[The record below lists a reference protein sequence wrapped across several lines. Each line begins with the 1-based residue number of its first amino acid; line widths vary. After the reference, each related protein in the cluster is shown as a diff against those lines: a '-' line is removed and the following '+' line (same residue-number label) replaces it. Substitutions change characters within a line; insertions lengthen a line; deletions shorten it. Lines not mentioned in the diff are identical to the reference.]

1 MIIDKILS
9 KKFWFHGLSIIRFP
23 RTPSSVWCRVP
34 KSCAAQIAYPL
45 LICCSDLDGVS
56 VKMVVLF
63 SWWLVVLSHLSHNK
77 SCHNYDEKMKIR
89 NKVLEVGLIKYC
101 HLARYFPI
109 SRNSI
114 QIIIFSKNGII
125 AMGLNIF
132 YHQTQPKSGNYRQMP
147 PNKAEFAQF

>member
-1 MIIDKILS
+1 MIIDKIFVFIKILIPWT
-9 KKFWFHGLSIIRFP
+9 FYHQVPADTIVCLV
-23 RTPSSVWCRVP
+23 SSRN
-34 KSCAAQIAYPL
+34 KLHCANPL

-114 QIIIFSKNGII
+114 QIIIFSKNWII

-132 YHQTQPKSGNYRQMP
+132 YHQTEPKSGNYRQMP
-147 PNKAEFAQF
+147 PNTAEYVQC